1 MRSILANEDIAI
13 DFFANEDITI
23 DISTNGD
30 CNQV

>member
-1 MRSILANEDIAI
+1 MRSNLANEDIAI

-30 CNQV
+30 CNQI

>member
-1 MRSILANEDIAI
+1 MQSNLANEDIAI